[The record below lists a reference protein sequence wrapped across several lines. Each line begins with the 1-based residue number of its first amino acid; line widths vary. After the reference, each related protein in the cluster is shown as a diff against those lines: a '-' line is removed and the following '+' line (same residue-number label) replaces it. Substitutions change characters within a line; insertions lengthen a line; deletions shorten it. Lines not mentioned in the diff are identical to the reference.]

1 MRTKN
6 LASVSLLVLVSSLQA
21 AHAAQDGVDVSALA
35 APPAVGAVSR
45 ATTAGGLAAL
55 GTTSASP
62 TVAAQ
67 DVAGA
72 SATGADTAPA
82 VTAVEPQ
89 TKAAKLFRAGEE
101 LIMHAI
107 NLVGVR
113 YKYGGSDPDSGL
125 DCSGFVQHV
134 FKEAVGL
141 ALPHNAY
148 SISLQ
153 GRRVAQTELQ
163 PGDVIFFNTLKRA
176 FSHVGIYIGGN
187 RFVHAGRSNQ
197 QVEVSELDSYWVKRF
212 DGARR
217 LIDHREDETK

>member
-1 MRTKN
+1 MRTKIF
-6 LASVSLLVLVSSLQA
+6 ASVPILVLVSSLQGA
-21 AHAAQDGVDVSALA
+21 YAAQDTPEMSALA
-35 APPAVGAVSR
+35 APQAVG
-45 ATTAGGLAAL
+45 
-55 GTTSASP
+55 
-62 TVAAQ
+62 
-67 DVAGA
+67 
-72 SATGADTAPA
+72 
-82 VTAVEPQ
+82 TAVRPATAAGLGALAGNLPGQEPAAPVAEATPQPPEATAEPQ
-89 TKAAKLFRAGEE
+89 QSKAAKLLRAGEE
-101 LIMHAI
+101 LIIHAI

-113 YKYGGSDPDSGL
+113 YKYGGADPDSGL

-153 GRRVAQTELQ
+153 GRRVTQTELQ
-163 PGDVIFFNTLKRA
+163 PGDVVFFNTLKRA

-197 QVEVSELDSYWVKRF
+197 QVEVSELDSYWAKRF

-217 LIDHREDETK
+217 LIDRRDDDAK